1 MVKTERT
8 TINETPVIV
17 VQLPARKA
25 LLLKTKLVKLLGPAI
40 AKLFVTDSL
49 PSAKSGLSIDQDI
62 DPVALSS
69 AMAILVDRLEPDA
82 FLSLV
87 LECLA
92 STKVEVNG
100 SPIDVTRETFDAIFS
115 GGLAFMYKVLWF
127 SLKVNYADFFDLE
140 GIGNLLKTREKMPI
154 PREPMSE

>member
-25 LLLKTKLVKLLGPAI
+25 LLLKTKLVKLLGPAL
-40 AKLFVTDSL
+40 AKLFGTDSL
-49 PSAKSGLSIDQDI
+49 PSAKGVSNIDQEI
-62 DPVALSS
+62 DPAALSA
-69 AMAILVDRLEPDA
+69 AMALLVDRLEPDA

-92 STKVEVNG
+92 GTKVEVNG
-100 SPIDVTRETFDAIFS
+100 TPVDVSRETFDVIFS
-115 GGLAFMYKVLWF
+115 GSLAFMYKVLWF
-127 SLKVNYADFFDLE
+127 SLKVNYSDFFDME
-140 GIGNLLKTREKMPI
+140 GIGSLLKYREKMPI
-154 PREPMSE
+154 PREPTPE

>member
-8 TINETPVIV
+8 MINETSVII

-40 AKLFVTDSL
+40 AKLFVTDNL
-49 PSAKSGLSIDQDI
+49 PSVKGSSIDQEI

-69 AMAILVDRLEPDA
+69 AMAILVDCLEPDA

-100 SPIDVTRETFDAIFS
+100 TPVDVTRETFDAIFS
-115 GGLAFMYKVLWF
+115 GSLAFMYKVLWF